1 MTSRDGRS
9 KRRAE
14 NGAVRE
20 SSPMSVFRSVSMIDV
35 LEQDP
40 RPAFVVDLYKYG
52 ETSDEPTLVPIFCNK
67 AFREQRGLG
76 EVIRGQI
83 APVDYGQP
91 SASTYGAF
99 ARWVIRKD
107 GLDVIPR
114 GFSCES
120 INHIDTIVTCFC
132 TRP

>member
-1 MTSRDGRS
+1 MTSHD
-9 KRRAE
+9 E
-14 NGAVRE
+14 GAARGVWSAANFE
-20 SSPMSVFRSVSMIDV
+20 DNAMAIFRSVSMIDV